1 MLAVKGAKILTVT
14 KGIIENGTALVEDG
28 KFKTVG
34 CDVPVPA
41 GTEVFDATG
50 KYMVPGFIDCH
61 SHVGIIPLTLD
72 REYGDVNEATNA
84 ITGECRAID
93 GVYFDDVGFRDGIEE
108 GVTAMLIHPGSQN
121 NIGGVSVA
129 LKAAGTRE
137 SRVIRNPAG
146 LKGAWTASRRLS
158 PARDIPYVAGRMA
171 VTSLFRNWFKD
182 AKDYMAKLEAGEKN
196 PERNPRRRDI
206 YEAFAKVLRR
216 EMPLRVHS
224 MLPQDFRA
232 LFTLQ
237 DEFGFDL
244 SVEHGDEA
252 WVLASEFAR
261 RNVCVA
267 YGPLMGDAFIPVYPN
282 SRPDGPKI
290 LDDAGVLLG
299 FQTDSPYVH
308 QGFLRFQAIIAVK
321 HGGLAPERALRAL
334 TINAAKMMGAE
345 SRLGSIEA
353 GKDADFSIFT
363 GDPLHSRSKAE
374 AVFIDGKRVN

>member
-146 LKGAWTASRRLS
+146 LKGLWTASRRLS
-158 PARDIPYVAGRMA
+158 PPRDIPYVAGPNGGN
-171 VTSLFRNWFKD
+171 VLFRNCSGCKRL
-182 AKDYMAKLEAGEKN
+182 YGKLEPARRTRR
-196 PERNPRRRDI
+196 RNPRRRTSMRRSPKSFVGRCRFESI
-206 YEAFAKVLRR
+206 PCSLRTSGLC
-216 EMPLRVHS
+216 LR
-224 MLPQDFRA
+224 
-232 LFTLQ
+232 
-237 DEFGFDL
+237 
-244 SVEHGDEA
+244 
-252 WVLASEFAR
+252 
-261 RNVCVA
+261 
-267 YGPLMGDAFIPVYPN
+267 
-282 SRPDGPKI
+282 SRTS
-290 LDDAGVLLG
+290 LVS
-299 FQTDSPYVH
+299 T
-308 QGFLRFQAIIAVK
+308 
-321 HGGLAPERALRAL
+321 
-334 TINAAKMMGAE
+334 
-345 SRLGSIEA
+345 
-353 GKDADFSIFT
+353 
-363 GDPLHSRSKAE
+363 
-374 AVFIDGKRVN
+374 